1 MGCCPGNILLY
12 TPMGRAVDHARRV
25 PEDDLTPEDGDIR
38 PGTVLQRANDPAAS
52 AACRAA
58 TPCLIGFNANTVH
71 LEIWVRLNNSWVKMT
86 GFHPISKAAE
96 SQGGYLNKKM
106 D

>member
-58 TPCLIGFNANTVH
+58 TPCLIGFNADMHLFVPV
-71 LEIWVRLNNSWVKMT
+71 LEIKP
-86 GFHPISKAAE
+86 GDFYIF
-96 SQGGYLNKKM
+96 
-106 D
+106 